1 MFPSNSEWT
10 VFSSAACTMTPA
22 KAPFPRR
29 GDSKVA
35 FCMAAVFSRAALLT
49 SQVGWFFAMGP
60 VLCIVGYLVTSWPL
74 PSRYQKQLSST
85 FFTTSFPGGING
97 KEPHLPMQVRHKRC
111 RFNPWVTKFPWRGK
125 WQPTPIFLPGESH
138 GQKGLAGC
146 SWGSHIEL
154 DTTELT

>member
-1 MFPSNSEWT
+1 MDCVQLSCLHCDSSQGSFPKERGQWSGLLHGCS
-10 VFSSAACTMTPA
+10 FLKSSSV
-22 KAPFPRR
+22 
-29 GDSKVA
+29 DIS
-35 FCMAAVFSRAALLT
+35 
-49 SQVGWFFAMGP
+49 GWMILCHGP

-74 PSRYQKQLSST
+74 PSRYQKQLSSR
-85 FFTTSFPGGING
+85 FFTTSFPGGTNG

-111 RFNPWVTKFPWRGK
+111 GFNPWVTKFPWRGK
-125 WQPTPIFLPGESH
+125 WQPTPIFLPGESD